1 MRRPFFIDDLFLT
14 GIVVQQV
21 LRQTNYPNYSNYLN
35 DSNDYS
41 SSDTDFSATS
51 ALPVKRRQPLQRS
64 DSPAFAGKRPAARRP
79 HHLAA
84 APSDAHP
91 NNKSDFQVLDWS
103 ELYNYRW
110 PQFIKALAQPDNSF
124 NSVFFINDLDRMPNR
139 RELVEIAWKKIKNYY
154 LYTWCVC
161 FIVFLCFRR
170 RIFLRDLV
178 AFLEEEKI
186 GVFI

>member
-1 MRRPFFIDDLFLT
+1 MQRPFFIDDLFLT

-41 SSDTDFSATS
+41 SSDTDFSAAARRS
-51 ALPVKRRQPLQRS
+51 AARLFPQRS
-64 DSPAFAGKRPAARRP
+64 DSPATGKRPAARRS

-84 APSDAHP
+84 TASDAP
-91 NNKSDFQVLDWS
+91 PTSYKSDFQVLDWS

-110 PQFIKALAQPDNSF
+110 SQFIEALAQPDNSF

-139 RELVEIAWKKIKNYY
+139 RELVEIAWKKIENYY
-154 LYTWCVC
+154 LYT
-161 FIVFLCFRR
+161 
-170 RIFLRDLV
+170 
-178 AFLEEEKI
+178 
-186 GVFI
+186 